1 MKVIRARI
9 LGYCMGV
16 RRAMDMAEKT
26 LKQRSG
32 PGRVFAMGPLIHNP
46 QAMDALKG
54 QGLEVLD
61 GDELPLDLSASTVII
76 RAHGITPQLEL
87 TLVNRKAHLVD
98 ATCPKVKAS
107 QLKARAL
114 HEEGY
119 RIFLAGDRDHGEI
132 IGIQGY
138 APHCILAANSTEAAE
153 AAKKLLREDPEARTA
168 LIGQT
173 TISPAE
179 YRAIEER
186 IRSFFPALE
195 LLDTICG
202 ATEARQDSLRSL
214 CAEADAIV
222 VAGGRSSA
230 NTRRLLAIARQEG
243 KPAWLVE
250 SPAEIPPETRTFK
263 TLGLCAGASTP
274 ESLIGAIEKALLKE
288 GPEP

>member
-1 MKVIRARI
+1 
-9 LGYCMGV
+9 
-16 RRAMDMAEKT
+16 MDMAEKT
-26 LKQRSG
+26 LGQAS
-32 PGRVFAMGPLIHNP
+32 GRVFAMGSLIHNP

-54 QGLEVLD
+54 RGLEVLD
-61 GDELPLDLSASTVII
+61 EGALPESLSGAAVII
-76 RAHGITPQLEL
+76 RAHGITPQLEQAL
-87 TLVNRKAHLVD
+87 SSRGARLID

-107 QLKARAL
+107 QLKARSL

-119 RIFLAGDRDHGEI
+119 RIFLAGERDHGEI

-138 APHCILAANSTEAAE
+138 APHCILAGDSAEAAE
-153 AAKKLLREDPEARTA
+153 AAEKLFREAPGARAA

-179 YRAIEER
+179 YRAIEES
-186 IRSFFPALE
+186 IRPVFPALE
-195 LLDTICG
+195 LVDTICG

-214 CAEADAIV
+214 CAEVDAIV

-230 NTRRLLAIARQEG
+230 NTRRLLAIALQEG

-250 SPAEIPPETRTFK
+250 SPAEIPREIGAFK

-274 ESLIGAIEKALLKE
+274 ESLIGAIEEALMK
-288 GPEP
+288 GRPEP